1 MDPQLNVSSAPK
13 GLCVLKFGGSVLT
26 SEADYA
32 AAGAEIYRHV
42 RAGEKTIVIV
52 SALKGETDQLLA
64 QADANGGAPFPDIT
78 ARLAR
83 LGEFRSAALMGL
95 ALSRLGLKAKV
106 LDPHEIGL
114 MAEGDPMDANLSE
127 LDAGA
132 LAGALDEADAVVLP
146 GFTACHAEHGA
157 ATLGRGGTD
166 LTAVFFAVKAGANRV
181 RLIKDVDGVY
191 TDDPAKDPHAQR
203 YDALDYDQAMDASRG
218 LIQPKAIEAAKAADL
233 VVEVAAMGARE
244 ATRIASGPA
253 VIGRPR
259 HRGPMKVALLGCGAV
274 GSGVLDHV
282 LSHPEL
288 FELNPV
294 LVRNVGARADDRR
307 AVFTSDPHAALAG
320 EPDLV
325 VEMMGGADGPAS
337 VMMPVLR
344 NGQHVVTANKAAVAK
359 HYEALHEAA
368 KKGGAHLMYS
378 ASVGGGVV
386 VLERLSELKDQG
398 VVAVEGVMNGTGN
411 FILDQLGKGR
421 PFEEAVS
428 EAQRMGFAEADPSAD
443 VDGHDAAD
451 KLSILIREAFG
462 VELPPEKIAKQSL
475 SEVSAKQAQDA
486 LMSGKVFK
494 QIGRC
499 KLGAGGVVDAEVQVR
514 AVPKEHALAGARN
527 EENRFL
533 LTLSNGEVHALQG
546 KGAGR
551 WPTAAAV
558 FGDMMDI
565 RRAWACDGAA
575 PAHAPS
581 VRSPLRADGA
591 LRSA

>member
-1 MDPQLNVSSAPK
+1 MDPQLNASSASK

-26 SEADYA
+26 SETDYA

-52 SALKGETDQLLA
+52 SALKGETDTLLA
-64 QADANGGAPFPDIT
+64 QADANGGDAFPHIT

-95 ALSRLGLKAKV
+95 ALARLGLRAKV

-114 MAEGDPMDANLSE
+114 MAEGDPMDSNLSE
-127 LDAGA
+127 LDKDAMA
-132 LAGALDEADAVVLP
+132 AALDEADAVVLP
-146 GFTACHAEHGA
+146 GFTACHADHGA

-218 LIQPKAIEAAKAADL
+218 LIQPKAIEAAKAANL
-233 VVEVAAMGARE
+233 VVEVAAMGASE
-244 ATRIASGPA
+244 ATRIATGPS

-294 LVRNVGARADDRR
+294 LVRNVGSRADDRR
-307 AVFTSDPHAALAG
+307 AIFTSDPHSALAG
-320 EPDLV
+320 DPDLV
-325 VEMMGGADGPAS
+325 VEMTGGADGPAEL
-337 VMMPVLR
+337 MLPPLR
-344 NGQHVVTANKAAVAK
+344 NGQHVVSANKAAVAK
-359 HYEALHEAA
+359 HYDALHDAA
-368 KKGGAHLMYS
+368 RKGGAQLMFS

-386 VLERLSELKDQG
+386 VLERLSELQSKG

-411 FILDQLGKGR
+411 FILDQLGQGVA
-421 PFEEAVS
+421 FDEAVAA
-428 EAQRMGFAEADPSAD
+428 AQRMGFAEADPSAD

-462 VELPPEKIAKQSL
+462 VNLPPEKIAKQSL
-475 SEVSAKQAQDA
+475 SEVSAEQAQEA
-486 LMSGKVFK
+486 LANGQIYK
-494 QIGRC
+494 QIGQC

-514 AVPKEHALAGARN
+514 AVPQDHPLAGARN

-533 LTLSNGEVHALQG
+533 LTLSNGDVCTLQG

-558 FGDMMDI
+558 FGDIMDI

-575 PAHAPS
+575 PAHASS
-581 VRSPLRADGA
+581 VRSPLRADDA

>member
-1 MDPQLNVSSAPK
+1 MDPQLNASPAPK

-26 SEADYA
+26 SEEDYA

-52 SALKGETDQLLA
+52 SALKGETDTLLA
-64 QADANGGAPFPDIT
+64 QADANGGGAFPHIT

-95 ALSRLGLKAKV
+95 ALSRLGLRAKV

-114 MAEGDPMDANLSE
+114 MAEGDPMDSNLSE
-127 LDAGA
+127 LDKDAMAAA
-132 LAGALDEADAVVLP
+132 LAEADAVVLP
-146 GFTACHAEHGA
+146 GFTACHSEHGA

-218 LIQPKAIEAAKAADL
+218 LIQPKAIEAAKAANL

-244 ATRIASGPA
+244 ATRIASGPS

-294 LVRNVGARADDRR
+294 LVRNVGSRADDRR
-307 AVFTSDPHAALAG
+307 AVFTSDPHSALAG
-320 EPDLV
+320 DPDLV
-325 VEMMGGADGPAS
+325 VEMTGGADGPAEL
-337 VMMPVLR
+337 MLPPLR
-344 NGQHVVTANKAAVAK
+344 NGLHVVTANKAAVAK
-359 HYEALHEAA
+359 HFDALHDAA
-368 KKGGAHLMYS
+368 RRGGAHFAYS
-378 ASVGGGVV
+378 AAVGGGVPMIETV
-386 VLERLSELKDQG
+386 RQLQPVG
-398 VVAVEGVMNGTGN
+398 VAALEGVMNGTAN
-411 FILDQLGKGR
+411 FILSKLGEGDA
-421 PFEEAVS
+421 FEDALA
-428 EAQRMGFAEADPSAD
+428 EAQRLGFAEADPSAD
-443 VDGHDAAD
+443 VEGHDAAD
-451 KLSILIREAFG
+451 KLSILIREAFQ
-462 VELPPEKIAKQSL
+462 VAVPPGRIAKRSL
-475 SEVSAKQAQDA
+475 ADITPEMCAEAAKAGQ
-486 LMSGKVFK
+486 VYK
-494 QIGRC
+494 QIARARRV
-499 KLGAGGVVDAEVQVR
+499 AGGAVAAEVVIEP
-514 AVPKEHALAGARN
+514 VALDHPFASARN
-527 EENRFL
+527 EQNRARV
-533 LTLSNGEVHALQG
+533 TDAKGEVHAVFG

-558 FGDMMDI
+558 FADMMDI
-565 RRAWACDGAA
+565 QRASACDRAQRPHPVQADQSVSPLASVRRA
-575 PAHAPS
+575 
-581 VRSPLRADGA
+581 
-591 LRSA
+591 